1 MKSYLK
7 DIDGSGIFLAQYLQS
22 SGIMTKFDAVILAG
36 FDREKVDPLT
46 AESGIHHKALLPV
59 QGRPMITHVTDALRS
74 SDRIK
79 RIAVVGLGPEDGID
93 LGSDIYYLPDQG
105 GLFDNVVCGYEW
117 AAQLDEPTEHVL
129 LASGDMPL
137 LKGEHIAWFADA
149 CLPLEKD
156 VYWGIVSQEVME
168 SVFPNSKRSYLAL
181 QEGKFCSGDLFF
193 GRTASVIHKRK
204 LFRQMAERRKNVFQ
218 QLRLLGIGVVIK
230 FLTRRLG
237 LADLLDVVQRALEL
251 KGRAIIVPFAEVG
264 MDVDKPEQLAQV
276 LAYLRNGQR
285 AVDNG

>member
-7 DIDGSGIFLAQYLQS
+7 DIEGSGVFLSQYLQS
-22 SGIMTKFDAVILAG
+22 LGTMTKFDAIILAG
-36 FDREKVDPLT
+36 SDREKVDPLT
-46 AESGIHHKALLPV
+46 AENGIEHKALLYV
-59 QGRPMITHVTDALRS
+59 HGRPMITYVVDALRAS
-74 SDRIK
+74 GCIK

-93 LGSDIYYLPDQG
+93 LGGDIYYLPDQG
-105 GLFDNVVCGYEW
+105 GLFDNVICGYEW
-117 AAQLDEPTEHVL
+117 AYQLDEPTEHTL
-129 LASGDMPL
+129 LASADVPL

-149 CLPLEKD
+149 CLPLDKD

-168 SVFPNSKRSYLAL
+168 GVFPNSKRSYLAL

-193 GRTASVIHKRK
+193 GRTASVLHKRK

-251 KGRAIIVPFAEVG
+251 KGRAIMVPFAEVG
-264 MDVDKPEQLAQV
+264 MDVDKPEQLSQV
-276 LAYLRNGQR
+276 LAYMDNIQR
-285 AVDNG
+285 TVDNG